1 MTEEEIDSILN
12 VNDWD
17 NFKKDNEKIN
27 KSIDDMCACINNIYS
42 NCTALPTLAE
52 SIYTNLSSLKTV
64 NVIRKIRLTTGRSV
78 TMDTCAKRIEQDMA
92 EKGLKVVTGLSYA
105 EKVVEA
111 NCIIPD
117 EKSYEQFKKIMTG
130 VVDSN
135 ILWYLSAID
144 KLPAAAFLFGT
155 ASKLAHVSDAFDGG
169 DFIVG
174 DGTIK
179 LFKPLLDQIAAPGS
193 TTLSWLNV
201 GTGALAVTIFET
213 GKAMYNIAT
222 DEGDLTEK
230 DKIRIAYGSGI
241 SAITFVEWTAIAEF
255 IPGGFGV
262 VAATA
267 ATMISKKILNSIVD
281 EITGDKIIDVF
292 YAQNE
297 KGDWVQYKVP
307 KNGSGKDG
315 TADVIIERAN
325 KKQESSED
333 HDVMY
338 YDWYEY
344 VSMDKGTSY
353 IDEIDREAVDN
364 ALDYIGK
371 NASSAEDARKI
382 LYNYND
388 NTIIGTAWPTIN
400 QELINNYNFDVGEWW
415 EQNHE

>member
-1 MTEEEIDSILN
+1 MTEEEINSIHIE
-12 VNDWD
+12 DWQD
-17 NFKKDNEKIN
+17 FLDDNEIIN
-27 KSIDDMCACINNIYS
+27 KSIDDMSACINNIYS

-52 SIYTNLSSLKTV
+52 SIYSNLSSLKTV

-92 EKGLKVVTGLSYA
+92 EKGVKVVAGLSYA

-117 EKSYEQFKKIMTG
+117 EKSFEQFKKIMTG

-155 ASKLAHVSDAFDGG
+155 ASKLAYVSDAFNGG

-174 DGTIK
+174 DGTMK
-179 LFKPLLDQIAAPGS
+179 LFEPLLDQIAAPGS

-213 GKAMYNIAT
+213 GKALYNIAT

-230 DKIRIAYGSGI
+230 DKIRIAYGAGI

-262 VAATA
+262 VAATT

-281 EITGDKIIDVF
+281 EITGDKIIDEF
-292 YAQNE
+292 YSQNE

-315 TADVIIERAN
+315 TAKIIIKRAN
-325 KKQESSED
+325 KEQESSED

-344 VSMDKGTSY
+344 VSLDKGESY
-353 IDEIDREAVDN
+353 IDEFDKEMIDS

-371 NASSAEDARKI
+371 YANSADEARD
-382 LYNYND
+382 LFYNYNHISLE
-388 NTIIGTAWPTIN
+388 NARPIVSGT
-400 QELINNYNFDVGEWW
+400 LIKDYDFDIGEWW